1 MSHIVLC
8 KYRNDNFDRDT
19 VPFVQVAARRYAHAT
34 CAKERGV
41 NLPIIDPNNIV
52 ICKYCNKTLDIREAV
67 KITTGCFAHPECVE
81 HLTDSE
87 ILDQY
92 IMKIFEVD
100 YVPPNIKKQINQ
112 YVKDYRFTYSGILKS
127 LKYFFEVKKQ
137 PINKNSQTI
146 GIVPYVYQQAYNYYY
161 TIWLANQK
169 NQDTIIEKPKVVEIQ
184 IQRPDRKKRHS
195 NKFNFLEE
203 EE

>member
-1 MSHIVLC
+1 MSHIVIC
-8 KYRNDNFDRDT
+8 KYCNEKFDRDA

-34 CAKERGV
+34 CAKERGI
-41 NLPIIDPNNIV
+41 NLPVIDPNNMV

-67 KITTGCFAHPECVE
+67 KITTGCFAHPECVD

-169 NQDTIIEKPKVVEIQ
+169 NQDATIEKPKVVEIQ

>member
-1 MSHIVLC
+1 MSHIVIC
-8 KYRNDNFDRDT
+8 KYCNEKFDRDT
-19 VPFVQVAARRYAHAT
+19 IPFVQVAARRYAHAT

-41 NLPIIDPNNIV
+41 NLPVIDPNNIV

-67 KITTGCFAHPECVE
+67 KITTGCFAHPECID

-92 IMKIFEVD
+92 IMKMFEVD

-169 NQDTIIEKPKVVEIQ
+169 NQDVVIEKPKVVEIQ
-184 IQRPDRKKRHS
+184 IQRPNREKRHS

>member
-1 MSHIVLC
+1 MSHIVIC
-8 KYRNDNFDRDT
+8 KYCNEKFDRDT
-19 VPFVQVAARRYAHAT
+19 IPFVQVAARRYAHAT
-34 CAKERGV
+34 CAKERGI
-41 NLPIIDPNNIV
+41 NLPVIDPNNMV
-52 ICKYCNKTLDIREAV
+52 ICKYCNKTLDIRDAV
-67 KITTGCFAHPECVE
+67 KITTGCFAHPECVD

-146 GIVPYVYQQAYNYYY
+146 GIVPYIYQQAYNYYY

-169 NQDTIIEKPKVVEIQ
+169 NQDATIEKPKVVEIQ